1 MVAHISVSLDDEQ
14 KSRFDVI
21 ASARQEPLE
30 TVVAEALVEYLDYD
44 AAFRA
49 AVEQGLADARAGHVY
64 DFDEVVGE
72 IREHM
77 AGNSGV
83 LDR

>member
-1 MVAHISVSLDDEQ
+1 MVHISVSLDDEQ
-14 KSRFDVI
+14 KSRFEVI

-49 AVEQGLADARAGHVY
+49 AVEQGLAEARAGDVY
-64 DFDEVVGE
+64 DFDEVVGD
-72 IREHM
+72 IRERI
-77 AGNSGV
+77 AGSPGP
-83 LDR
+83 LDQ